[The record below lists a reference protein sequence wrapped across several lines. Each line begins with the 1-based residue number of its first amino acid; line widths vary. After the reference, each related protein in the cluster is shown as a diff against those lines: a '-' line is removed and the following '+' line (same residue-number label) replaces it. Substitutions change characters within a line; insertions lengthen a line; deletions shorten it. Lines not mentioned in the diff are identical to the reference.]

1 MNTFDRRRFL
11 SLISRSAAAF
21 ATIPI
26 ISGRTFLEHSGS
38 ATREPSSPTQS
49 YKDQST
55 SDRSCWL
62 DLCAPFIV
70 EDSVH
75 GLRSEVVLTSDTFV
89 GAGGYADGGDA
100 TEYEFYLYDADG
112 RAIGSGGMAAKLTVP
127 AMQTTVIPLR
137 DLIAPSRNFWG
148 GMTIRLRPAGREP
161 MHATDLFSSAF
172 IRWQTDS
179 SFDNVHANP
188 DPLQWQT
195 RSSFYYSM
203 PFPPLSDYECTVG
216 IFNPYATRGG
226 GRIVLHNHLGAKLLE
241 MPYDL
246 KPRSSA
252 LFALNQSRFSENA
265 YEAFGLA
272 RGRDSAVSSNAPAPR
287 QDGRAYHAT
296 ESDPVQAGRKPLT
309 DGGGMLVITNNEA
322 TMKSFAYLIIK
333 KNGRDRFSVEHPIH
347 QPVTKP
353 RPSTAPFDADGR
365 FKAKNILFSPLLFRA
380 KRIGP
385 ITLDSRF
392 HLSTGLPYEEALW
405 LAPYAVDS
413 NGSASWLASKDEKM
427 ATQVP
432 QSQWERGAIRLGVE
446 QSCVLDFSRL
456 SLNNDFSG
464 GLCLA
469 IAPDSTH
476 TFMKVEVRV
485 PEWGAHAFT
494 HFRPGL
500 RAARGYQTP
509 KQRGGLATDYL
520 TSGARFERRGS
531 KVLFDEFIGVINI
544 DDREIEGAPVLEL
557 FGPKGLVARIKL
569 APIPPF
575 GCCHFLLSD
584 LIKEER
590 SIERMSMRLIDQQA
604 TLLMSTVHIDYAR
617 RDIALDHGSDRFS
630 TFTDYNCSATG

>member
-1 MNTFDRRRFL
+1 
-11 SLISRSAAAF
+11 
-21 ATIPI
+21 
-26 ISGRTFLEHSGS
+26 
-38 ATREPSSPTQS
+38 
-49 YKDQST
+49 
-55 SDRSCWL
+55 
-62 DLCAPFIV
+62 
-70 EDSVH
+70 
-75 GLRSEVVLTSDTFV
+75 
-89 GAGGYADGGDA
+89 
-100 TEYEFYLYDADG
+100 
-112 RAIGSGGMAAKLTVP
+112 
-127 AMQTTVIPLR
+127 
-137 DLIAPSRNFWG
+137 
-148 GMTIRLRPAGREP
+148 

-203 PFPPLSDYECTVG
+203 PFPPLSDYECTLG
-216 IFNPYATRGG
+216 IFNPYETRGG
-226 GRIVLHNHLGAKLLE
+226 GLIVLHDHSGTKLIE
-241 MPYDL
+241 IPYDL
-246 KPRSSA
+246 KPRSST
-252 LFALNQSRFSENA
+252 LLALNQGRFSENP

-272 RGRDSAVSSNAPAPR
+272 RERDLKVSSNAPAPR
-287 QDGRAYHAT
+287 PDGRAYHAT
-296 ESDPVQAGRKPLT
+296 ESKPKQAGRKPLT
-309 DGGGMLVITNNEA
+309 DGGGMLVIRNNEA
-322 TMKSFAYLIIK
+322 TMKNFAYLIIK
-333 KNGRDRFSVEHPIH
+333 KNGGDRFSVEHPIH

-353 RPSTAPFDADGR
+353 LPATAPFDADGR

-380 KRIGP
+380 KRVGP
-385 ITLDSRF
+385 ITLESRF

-413 NGSASWLASKDEKM
+413 KGSARWLASKDEKV
-427 ATQVP
+427 ASQVSP
-432 QSQWERGAIRLGVE
+432 SQWERGAIRLGVE

-456 SLNNDFSG
+456 SLNDDFSG

-469 IAPDSTH
+469 MAPDSTH

-500 RAARGYQTP
+500 RAARGYQMP

-531 KVLFDEFIGVINI
+531 KILFDEFIGVINI
-544 DDREIEGAPVLEL
+544 DGQDGQGASILEL

-569 APIPPF
+569 APIPGF
-575 GCCHFLLSD
+575 GCRHFLLSD
-584 LIKEER
+584 LIKGER
-590 SIERMSMRLIDQQA
+590 SIERISMRLIDEQA

-630 TFTDYNCSATG
+630 TFTDYNCNSTG